1 MNASIVDSKT
11 YSDVLITARRFT
23 RSEDDAR
30 DLAHDVLEI
39 ALAKGVRDGSSSEQQ
54 AWLRGVVRRRAAF
67 VARGSARRKRRELL
81 AGAPQLLAGAQLSA
95 EASAWVWEPWFLT
108 SLPRSLR
115 SLATLASADLCA
127 AEVRW
132 LLEITDTALRQRLSA
147 LRRALRGCH
156 ELPTLPAPEPE
167 PQGAFGAR
175 RAQVLA
181 HLQRRGGRA
190 IATQD
195 PDGHVLFLRI
205 DAHKAAPSGNR

>member
-1 MNASIVDSKT
+1 MLCASMNASVVDSKT
-11 YSDVLITARRFT
+11 YGDLLTTTRRFT
-23 RSEDDAR
+23 QSEDDAR

-39 ALAKGVRDGSSSEQQ
+39 ALAKGVNDWSSSERQ
-54 AWLRGVVRRRAAF
+54 AWLRGVARRRAAF
-67 VARGSARRKRRELL
+67 VLRGSARRKRRELL
-81 AGAPQLLAGAQLSA
+81 AGAPLAVES
-95 EASAWVWEPWFLT
+95 SSWIWEPWFLT

-147 LRRALRGCH
+147 LRRALRGCE

-167 PQGAFGAR
+167 PRAAFGAR

-195 PDGHVLFLRI
+195 PDGHVIFLRM
-205 DAHKAAPSGNR
+205 DAHKSEPSGNR